1 MLNDISTSTNLLA
14 LNASIEAARAGEA
27 GKGFAVVATEVGN
40 LANST
45 QNSLKQVESVIERVK
60 NNVQKITDQ
69 VGENSDKLNIQN
81 EYFSNVFSSMKEM
94 KELLNTSVETIN
106 IMGNAQSK
114 QSDVIRKTVTINKS
128 IAESIRNE
136 NEQFNSINKMAE
148 NNAEHMTEVANQA
161 IAINGMVDDMS
172 RMLK

>member
-1 MLNDISTSTNLLA
+1 
-14 LNASIEAARAGEA
+14 
-27 GKGFAVVATEVGN
+27 
-40 LANST
+40 
-45 QNSLKQVESVIERVK
+45 
-60 NNVQKITDQ
+60 
-69 VGENSDKLNIQN
+69 
-81 EYFSNVFSSMKEM
+81 
-94 KELLNTSVETIN
+94 
-106 IMGNAQSK
+106 MGNAHSK